1 MYPEAVSE
9 ILVFKTNITKE
20 EDVLRLASAMRDQA
34 HIKQW
39 NVDRDD
45 VDCVLRIMTEQLDA
59 NEVISIVHAAGFEC
73 EELPD

>member
-20 EDVLRLASAMRDQA
+20 EDVLRLASVMCDHAQIR
-34 HIKQW
+34 HW
-39 NVDRDD
+39 NVDLNDI
-45 VDCVLRIMTEQLDA
+45 DCVLRVMSEHMDV
-59 NEVISIVHAAGFEC
+59 NEVISIVQAAGFEC